1 MAKNKLSVHM
11 KKGCRTVTFNVA
23 PNQKVVEI
31 HKQKLKSV
39 MNIQFNRKA
48 QATLSLQ
55 AYALYMHFMCN
66 LHGYKELL
74 SPDQVTK
81 TTALG
86 EKAYYKAVKELIEK
100 EYLVQ
105 TKNQDIANY
114 YVFYE
119 DPSLCPQAQNQ
130 NSSEANGDEPNGE
143 STL

>member
-1 MAKNKLSVHM
+1 MPKNQLSVYLQG
-11 KKGCRTVTFNVA
+11 KGRIAKLNVA

-31 HKQKLKSV
+31 HKEKPKSI
-39 MNIQFNRKA
+39 MNIKFNRQA

-66 LHGYKELL
+66 LHGYKEIL
-74 SPDQVTK
+74 SIEGVTK

-100 EYLVQ
+100 EYLIRAQ
-105 TKNQDIANY
+105 NKDIPNY

-119 DPSLCPQAQNQ
+119 DPALNPKR
-130 NSSEANGDEPNGE
+130 SEAHTDE
-143 STL
+143 STDESFL